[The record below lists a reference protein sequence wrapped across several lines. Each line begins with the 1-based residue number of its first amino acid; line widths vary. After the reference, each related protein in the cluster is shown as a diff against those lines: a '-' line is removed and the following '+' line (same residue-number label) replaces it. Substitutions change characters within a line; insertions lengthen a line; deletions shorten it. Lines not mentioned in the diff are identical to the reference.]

1 MKSEVIQLEVSFK
14 KNDVSIWDLKMIQ
27 PLIDALDMMNFSAR
41 LDSAFA
47 PATNVNFIKS
57 GILNGKNI
65 TKEVGVKRL
74 YQKGVVEMRGI
85 VSYRLNVVRQ
95 DGNGFCKLSVLQVL
109 DILAEF
115 AIAYSATSHGLVLK
129 N

>member
-1 MKSEVIQLEVSFK
+1 MKSEVIQVEVTFK
-14 KNDVSIWDLKMIQ
+14 NKDVSVWDLKKIQ
-27 PLIDALDMMNFSAR
+27 PLIDDLDMMNFSSR
-41 LDSAFA
+41 LDSSFA

-57 GILNGKNI
+57 GTLNGRNI

-74 YQKGVVEMRGI
+74 YQKGVVEMRDI

-109 DILAEF
+109 DILADF
-115 AIAYSATSHGLVLK
+115 AIACSATSHGLVVK

>member
-1 MKSEVIQLEVSFK
+1 MKSEVIQVEVSFK
-14 KNDVSIWDLKMIQ
+14 KNDVSVWDLKKIQ

-47 PATNVNFIKS
+47 PSTNVNFIKS
-57 GILNGKNI
+57 GIINGKNV

-74 YQKGVVEMRGI
+74 YQKGVVEMCDI

-95 DGNGFCKLSVLQVL
+95 DGNWFCKLSILEVL
-109 DILAEF
+109 DILADF
-115 AIAYSATSHGLVLK
+115 SIAYSATSHGLVVK